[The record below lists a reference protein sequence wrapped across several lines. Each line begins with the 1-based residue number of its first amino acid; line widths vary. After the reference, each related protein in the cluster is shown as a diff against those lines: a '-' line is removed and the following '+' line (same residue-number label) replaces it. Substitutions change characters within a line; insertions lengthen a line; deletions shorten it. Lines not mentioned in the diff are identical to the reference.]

1 MGLDE
6 AGTKRPAVGPKTGEI
21 EDDERCERGQ
31 DGPGTYSCRGG
42 NGDNCAKLLRITP
55 RSGLGR
61 KGRKPA
67 AHFVSS

>member
-6 AGTKRPAVGPKTGEI
+6 AGAKRPAVGPETGEI
-21 EDDERCERGQ
+21 EDDERGECGQ
-31 DGPGTYSCRGG
+31 NGPWTYGCRPD